1 METEIL
7 EQPDV
12 QEEKKEKFKSF
23 SDKFK
28 KHFNIFQLSCICF
41 QPFYFY
47 QRLFGW

>member
-28 KHFNIFQLSCICF
+28 KHFNIFQEKFKKHMKRYKNSMM
-41 QPFYFY
+41 
-47 QRLFGW
+47 

>member
-28 KHFNIFQLSCICF
+28 KHFNIFQEKFKKHTTKSMALC
-41 QPFYFY
+41 QK
-47 QRLFGW
+47 Q